1 MTRILP
7 VQQNNTPPMSAPI
20 LDMVKRKIGRVPN
33 LVRTLAHS
41 PAALKFYLSQTEA
54 LAAGTLNIK
63 LREQIALTVAGI
75 NSCDYCASTHT
86 FIGRSRGIDSD
97 ELADNL
103 MGISNDLKTQVALD
117 FTRQILTM
125 KGHVDDETLTALKSV
140 GFIDAEIV
148 EIIAHVGMNIFTNY
162 FNHVAKAA
170 IDFPFVSSTLTR

>member
-20 LDMVKRKIGRVPN
+20 LDMVTKKIGRVPN
-33 LVRTLAHS
+33 LVLTLAHA

-54 LAAGTLNIK
+54 LEAGTLDMK

-75 NSCDYCASTHT
+75 NSCDYCASSHT
-86 FIGRSRGIDSD
+86 FIGRGRGIDKD

-103 MGISNDLKTQVALD
+103 MGISNNMKTQVALN
-117 FTRQILTM
+117 FTRQILNM
-125 KGHVDDETLTALKSV
+125 KGNVDDEILPALKSV
-140 GFIDAEIV
+140 GFLDSEIV

-162 FNHVAKAA
+162 FNHVAKTA
-170 IDFPFVSSTLTR
+170 IDFPFVSSKLTR

>member
-1 MTRILP
+1 
-7 VQQNNTPPMSAPI
+7 MSAPI
-20 LDMVKRKIGRVPN
+20 LDMVKKKIGRVPN

-54 LAAGTLNIK
+54 LATGTLDTK

-75 NSCDYCASTHT
+75 NSCDYCASAHT
-86 FIGRSRGIDSD
+86 FIGRSRGIDKD

-103 MGISNDLKTQVALD
+103 MGISNDMKTQVALN
-117 FTRQILTM
+117 FTQQILNM
-125 KGHVDDETLTALKSV
+125 KGSVDDEILPALKSV

-148 EIIAHVGMNIFTNY
+148 EMIAHVGMNIFTNY
-162 FNHVAKAA
+162 FNHVAKTA